1 MELSSKT
8 RKQFVFVDTY
18 RCFCDMSIVIWIFY
32 MGEDCLFFV
41 CLFVV
46 FFFFYVIAKK
56 AKLSTN
62 KGAG

>member
-41 CLFVV
+41 CLFVC
-46 FFFFYVIAKK
+46 FFFFLRDREKSEIKYQ
-56 AKLSTN
+56 
-62 KGAG
+62 

>member
-1 MELSSKT
+1 MELSSTT

-41 CLFVV
+41 CLFVC
-46 FFFFYVIAKK
+46 FFFLRDREKSEIKYQ
-56 AKLSTN
+56 
-62 KGAG
+62 

>member
-41 CLFVV
+41 CLFVC
-46 FFFFYVIAKK
+46 FFFYVIAKK

>member
-41 CLFVV
+41 CLFV
-46 FFFFYVIAKK
+46 FFFYVIAKK

>member
-18 RCFCDMSIVIWIFY
+18 HCFCDMSIVIWIFY

-41 CLFVV
+41 CLFVC
-46 FFFFYVIAKK
+46 FFYVIAKK

>member
-1 MELSSKT
+1 MELSSKSG
-8 RKQFVFVDTY
+8 KQFVFVDTY

-41 CLFVV
+41 CLFV

>member
-8 RKQFVFVDTY
+8 GKQFVFVDTY

-41 CLFVV
+41 RLFV